1 MKDDFSELPTNASCY
16 AIASES
22 VIYTY
27 SNSVR
32 DTYTK
37 MGSKWLKTASSSYNI
52 VPSNYRCFTYSDL
65 TNINS
70 YEVFYPFFYTIG
82 FVLAIFAFRFIW
94 KIIRPLFKAHM

>member
-37 MGSKWLKTASSSYNI
+37 MGSQWLKTASSSYNI